1 MNREEFTSIIR
12 KEQAGLR
19 RFLLILCCGNAQEA
33 DDLAQETLLKAYEA
47 STRYIGSD
55 GHSTWLRRI
64 ALRCYLNSRRGL
76 KAESELELERAS
88 HIESGIRTDVS
99 FEYEELYSAISTLSY
114 SERTALLL
122 HYMEDRPIQEIAMI
136 MNVAE
141 GTVKSSLSRGR
152 EHLRLKLK
160 R

>member
-1 MNREEFTSIIR
+1 
-12 KEQAGLR
+12 
-19 RFLLILCCGNAQEA
+19 A

-76 KAESELELERAS
+76 KAANTQLS
-88 HIESGIRTDVS
+88 IEKATHLDSGQNTDAA
-99 FEYEELYSAISTLSY
+99 FQYEELYLAIGSLSDT
-114 SERTALLL
+114 ERTALLL
-122 HYMEDRPIQEIAMI
+122 HYMEDRPIQEIAII

-141 GTVKSSLSRGR
+141 GTVKSNLSRGR